1 MRSGLEPFFGT
12 GGASS
17 SDSER
22 ASRDF
27 DPEICG
33 QKHNSG
39 VGILLQ
45 QKLKEQK
52 NKTVQVFFGRS

>member
-1 MRSGLEPFFGT
+1 VVLRRIDSGEIPNVRSGLEPFFGT

-17 SDSER
+17 SSSER

-33 QKHNSG
+33 QKHNSS

-45 QKLKEQK
+45 
-52 NKTVQVFFGRS
+52 